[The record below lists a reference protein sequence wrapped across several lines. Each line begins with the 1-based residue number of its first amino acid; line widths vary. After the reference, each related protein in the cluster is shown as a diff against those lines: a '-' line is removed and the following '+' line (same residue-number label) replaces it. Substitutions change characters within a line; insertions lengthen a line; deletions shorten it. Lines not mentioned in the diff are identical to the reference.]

1 VAVDLVKRV
10 ADEVGVDEGKAANG
24 LGAVFLAIR
33 MALDAKTFGAV
44 AEAFPDLGE
53 WMVGAPLSA
62 HWTGEI
68 LAIAKPRALRRI
80 LVNAGFSDEQIEQ
93 LLSIAGSAV
102 REAAG
107 PEVHD
112 KILETLP
119 NLA

>member
-1 VAVDLVKRV
+1 MDLVQRV
-10 ADEVGVDEGKAANG
+10 ADEVGVDEGKAADG

-44 AEAFPDLGE
+44 AEAFPDMGQ
-53 WMVGAPLSA
+53 WMVSAPLSA
-62 HWTGEI
+62 QWTGEV
-68 LAIAKPRALRRI
+68 LAIAKPKALRRI
-80 LVNAGFSDEQIEQ
+80 LLNAGFTDEQVEKLFPIV
-93 LLSIAGSAV
+93 GSAV

-119 NLA
+119 NLTA